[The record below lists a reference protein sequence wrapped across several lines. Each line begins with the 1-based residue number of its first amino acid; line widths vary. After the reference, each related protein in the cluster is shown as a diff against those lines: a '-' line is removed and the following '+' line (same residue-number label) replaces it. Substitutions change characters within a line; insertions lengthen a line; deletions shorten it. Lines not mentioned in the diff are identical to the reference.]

1 MQESRAQKRRRR
13 RRRTDASGVESWARS
28 VELSTSRERADSP
41 SSAIQ
46 SLNVKLIFSLSRFFF
61 FSFTSTQWIKIK
73 SYELIQLKLFL
84 AG

>member
-1 MQESRAQKRRRR
+1 MQESRAQRRR

-41 SSAIQ
+41 SSAIR
-46 SLNVKLIFSLSRFFF
+46 SLNVKLIFSLSSFFF
-61 FSFTSTQWIKIK
+61 FSSFTSTQWIKIK

>member
-1 MQESRAQKRRRR
+1 MQESRAQRRR

-41 SSAIQ
+41 SSAIR
-46 SLNVKLIFSLSRFFF
+46 SLNVKLIFSLSNF